1 MGKGGPRYTP
11 EDAKGRI
18 PTVIKRMVLT
28 GIELEMLLDT
38 HPIDSR
44 EVENLVVALTGHAG
58 HLSRLCHV
66 IWKHE
71 GLKRAAAEK
80 AAPPAE

>member
-1 MGKGGPRYTP
+1 MGKKGPRYTP
-11 EDAKGRI
+11 KEAEARI

-28 GIELEMLLDT
+28 GIELEILLDT

-44 EVENLVVALTGHAG
+44 EVENLVIALTGHAG

-71 GLKRAAAEK
+71 GLTRAAGEET
-80 AAPPAE
+80 AASAV